1 VTSREFD
8 LSQKLR
14 KVPTMS
20 DAPKHV
26 NSHHADTLR
35 AIFAHPTNHNIH
47 WNDVVSL
54 IGEVGTCEEKH
65 DGKLKVTIG
74 SETEFFIHPK
84 HKDIDTQ
91 MIVDLRRMLKNAGY
105 APQN

>member
-1 VTSREFD
+1 MKGGQF
-8 LSQKLR
+8 
-14 KVPTMS
+14 MS
-20 DAPKHV
+20 DNTKQI

-47 WNDVVSL
+47 WKDVVSL

-74 SETEFFIHPK
+74 AETEFFIHPK

>member
-1 VTSREFD
+1 MKGVQF
-8 LSQKLR
+8 
-14 KVPTMS
+14 MS
-20 DAPKHV
+20 DNTKQI

-47 WNDVVSL
+47 WKDVVSL

-74 SETEFFIHPK
+74 AETEFFIHPK

>member
-1 VTSREFD
+1 MKGVQF
-8 LSQKLR
+8 
-14 KVPTMS
+14 MS
-20 DAPKHV
+20 DTTKQI

-47 WNDVVSL
+47 WKDVVSL
-54 IGEVGTCEEKH
+54 IGEVETFEEKH

-74 SETEFFIHPK
+74 A
-84 HKDIDTQ
+84 Q